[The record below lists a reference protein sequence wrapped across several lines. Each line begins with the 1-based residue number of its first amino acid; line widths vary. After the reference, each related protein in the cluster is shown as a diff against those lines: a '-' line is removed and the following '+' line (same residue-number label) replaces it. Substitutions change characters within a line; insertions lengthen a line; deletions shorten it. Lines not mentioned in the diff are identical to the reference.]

1 MVQQDMITWSY
12 RIIYFYFACDLLIS
26 MIEIIMWNYA
36 QYILTS
42 MFCVTVTR

>member
-1 MVQQDMITWSY
+1 VVQQDMFTWG